1 VSQTSSSGKHGD
13 PDDIARGGVTVTEPS
28 AFPGQADSHVEL
40 SVEVA
45 SESTAE
51 EEPQAESD
59 EAEVGTS
66 SEEATVDL
74 APASAKPAKV
84 RKPRR
89 PPSPAI
95 AIYGAAVSI
104 VAVLLLGFVADL
116 SVVGSLHHD
125 RDQRIAYAQLRF
137 ELAKGTAPI
146 GPLDSLGH
154 PVAMGDPLALL
165 EIPQIGLTEVV
176 SEGTTAG
183 VLEKGVGHAR
193 SSVLPG
199 QVGTSVLMGRRAAFG
214 GPFRDLA
221 LLRKGQQFTVTT
233 GQAKSTF
240 RVLDVRHAGD
250 PIPAAPA
257 AGAGRLQLITATGPM
272 YRPTGVVRVDAD
284 LVTAV
289 QGAPTLTVN
298 IAPLLKAEY
307 PLQGD
312 PSVLMPLVLW
322 AQALLIAAALVAWAR
337 VRWGFWQSWIVGV
350 PLLSMLGLAVADRVA
365 QLLPNLM

>member
-1 VSQTSSSGKHGD
+1 MT
-13 PDDIARGGVTVTEPS
+13 RGGVAVTEPS
-28 AFPGQADSHVEL
+28 AAPGQADSSEEF
-40 SVEVA
+40 SVEA
-45 SESTAE
+45 DH
-51 EEPQAESD
+51 EP
-59 EAEVGTS
+59 EAEPGVIDSADGP
-66 SEEATVDL
+66 ATEDM
-74 APASAKPAKV
+74 AASPGKPAKV

-89 PPSPAI
+89 PPSPAM
-95 AIYGAAVSI
+95 AIYGAAMSI

-116 SVVGSLHHD
+116 SVIGSLHHN
-125 RDQRIAYAQLRF
+125 RDQHIAYAQLRF

-154 PVAMGDPLALL
+154 PVPLGAPLALL
-165 EIPQIGLTEVV
+165 EIPDIGLTEVI

-214 GPFRDLA
+214 GPFRDIA
-221 LLRKGQQFTVTT
+221 LLRKGREFTVTT
-233 GQAKSTF
+233 GQAENTF
-240 RVLDVRHAGD
+240 RVLDIRRAGD

-272 YRPTGVVRVDAD
+272 YGPTGIVRVDAD
-284 LVTAV
+284 LITTV

-298 IAPLLKAEY
+298 IAPLTKAEY
-307 PLQGD
+307 PLKGD
-312 PSVLMPLVLW
+312 PSALMPLVLW
-322 AQALLIAAALVAWAR
+322 AQALAIAAGLVAWAR
-337 VRWGFWQSWIVGV
+337 LRWGFWQSWIVGL
-350 PLLSMLGLAVADRVA
+350 PLLAALGLAVADRVA